1 VGVQEEL
8 RERREEKGKRKG
20 ERGKKFA
27 IRTGITGLI
36 KYQRCNACSCFI
48 LLFPLSPSPLLLN
61 FPKST
66 IGCNKIRN
74 QSYI

>member
-36 KYQRCNACSCFI
+36 KYQRCNACSCFP
-48 LLFPLSPSPLLLN
+48 FPHFVKFSQIHHRL
-61 FPKST
+61 
-66 IGCNKIRN
+66 
-74 QSYI
+74 

>member
-8 RERREEKGKRKG
+8 RERRKERGERRKERGKGRK
-20 ERGKKFA
+20 ERGKKLA

-66 IGCNKIRN
+66 TGCN
-74 QSYI
+74 